1 MINKIRKI
9 KREKLRKIEIEEE
22 EKKGEELLEIMI
34 YIKNNYIK
42 YFYGRNLLGVKQNI
56 KVYNRKIKINK
67 KFIINMPNLIYIR
80 NR

>member
-22 EKKGEELLEIMI
+22 EKGEELLEMMI

-56 KVYNRKIKINK
+56 KVYNRKLKIKK